1 MDLGT
6 LPLFKAMT
14 QRMSWLG
21 ERQKTLAQNVANA
34 DTPKYQ
40 AQDLKP
46 LNFGDH
52 FASAGKL
59 QMTATQPNHLAG
71 GGDASSFT
79 AAVDKTAPISAS
91 GNSVSLEDQMLKVS
105 STASD
110 YQLTTELYRQHL
122 AMLRTALGK
131 N

>member
-34 DTPKYQ
+34 DTPKYL

-46 LNFGDH
+46 LSFGELMG
-52 FASAGKL
+52 SAAKL

-71 GGDASSFT
+71 GAGAARF
-79 AAVDKTAPISAS
+79 APAVDKSAPVSPS
-91 GNSVSLEDQMLKVS
+91 GNSVSLEEQMLKVS
-105 STASD
+105 GTATD

-122 AMLRTALGK
+122 TMLRTVLGK
-131 N
+131 G

>member
-1 MDLGT
+1 MDLST
-6 LPLFKAMT
+6 IPLFKAMT

-34 DTPKYQ
+34 DTPKYL

-46 LNFGDH
+46 MSFGERMG
-52 FASAGKL
+52 AAGKL
-59 QMTATQPNHLAG
+59 QMTATQANHLTGAAG
-71 GGDASSFT
+71 TSRFT
-79 AAVDKTAPISAS
+79 PTVDKSATVSSS

-105 STASD
+105 GTATD

-122 AMLRTALGK
+122 SMLRTVLGK
-131 N
+131 G

>member
-1 MDLGT
+1 MDFGT

-21 ERQKTLAQNVANA
+21 EREKTLAQNVANA
-34 DTPKYQ
+34 DTPKYL

-46 LNFGDH
+46 LSFKELMGS
-52 FASAGKL
+52 ASKL
-59 QMTATQPNHLAG
+59 QMAATQPNHLSGSSG
-71 GGDASSFT
+71 GAFT
-79 AAVDKTAPISAS
+79 REIDKTAQVSPS

-105 STASD
+105 GTASD
-110 YQLTTELYRQHL
+110 YQLTTELYRQHMT
-122 AMLRTALGK
+122 MLRTVLGK